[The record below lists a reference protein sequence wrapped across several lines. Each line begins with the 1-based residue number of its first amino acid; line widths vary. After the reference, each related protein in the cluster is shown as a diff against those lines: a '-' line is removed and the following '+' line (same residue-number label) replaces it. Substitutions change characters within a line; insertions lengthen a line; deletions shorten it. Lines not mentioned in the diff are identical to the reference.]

1 MFPHIREKATRKLI
15 GKTWSHSSV
24 LTFTHK
30 WHTDTIYEIDLV
42 KVQDMGLKFYQ
53 IFSYAVVHFGDVPA
67 ECIARVVA
75 YDENDLN
82 GNFILQSLNTD
93 GQTKELL
100 QYQEEDAEVCVQ

>member
-1 MFPHIREKATRKLI
+1 MFPAHPRESNTEADRKNLEPQLGPYI
-15 GKTWSHSSV
+15 H
-24 LTFTHK
+24 HK

-75 YDENDLN
+75 YDEND
-82 GNFILQSLNTD
+82 FERKFHFAIS
-93 GQTKELL
+93 
-100 QYQEEDAEVCVQ
+100 